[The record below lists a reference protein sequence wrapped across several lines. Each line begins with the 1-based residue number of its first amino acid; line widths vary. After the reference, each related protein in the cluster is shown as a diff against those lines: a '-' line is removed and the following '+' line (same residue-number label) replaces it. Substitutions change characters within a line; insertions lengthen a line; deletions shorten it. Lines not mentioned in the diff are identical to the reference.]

1 MAEREAPLLGLAG
14 DAGNNGSIRLLW
26 RGCQAGKH
34 SLFIL
39 AVGMAGGMQD
49 PPHAYPEGGQGGH
62 SRSCRTRSSQPQ
74 LEPSL
79 PASAPG
85 GAGGCLAP
93 CKEGG
98 QPALSSTH
106 SGAQFGVTGLF
117 PSHAHSPRL
126 RGLSPSSLNPPVQPR
141 QSTSPS
147 CWLPVPQFPLTH
159 PPAPGPDPSSNPPKH
174 RLGVSDHSPKSGC
187 CKEGGQAE
195 AGWGKAERWTSGRGK
210 GTVTWKQPDN
220 GHRPHRENKAAGE
233 LGHRSWPGG

>member
-1 MAEREAPLLGLAG
+1 MAEREAPLLVLAA

-49 PPHAYPEGGQGGH
+49 PPHACPEGGQGGH
-62 SRSCRTRSSQPQ
+62 SRCCRTRGSRPQ
-74 LEPSL
+74 REPRRLLEPSL
-79 PASAPG
+79 PASAPLPVPAPG

-106 SGAQFGVTGLF
+106 AGAQFGVTELF

-126 RGLSPSSLNPPVQPR
+126 WGLSPSSLNPPVQPR

-147 CWLPVPQFPLTH
+147 CRVPVPQFPLTH

-174 RLGVSDHSPKSGC
+174 RPGVSDHSPKSGC
-187 CKEGGQAE
+187 CKE
-195 AGWGKAERWTSGRGK
+195 RG
-210 GTVTWKQPDN
+210 
-220 GHRPHRENKAAGE
+220 
-233 LGHRSWPGG
+233 PG